1 MTALIFRLVMFARLV
16 CCVLKYILSAYLCVA
31 QIRAKLERGV
41 PRLKCLE
48 QEVDF
53 GVVIIGR
60 TASMNFTLANRGTAA
75 VRICS

>member
-53 GVVIIGR
+53 GVVII
-60 TASMNFTLANRGTAA
+60 ASMNFTLANRGTAA